1 MAEATGK
8 LNFCTKHAYLMHE
21 YMSKLVHDCMTEYA
35 TVRNTN
41 FIIVTEHGT
50 DISKEDSY
58 LRLNLSLQTRS
69 EDTWVEGSIEMNL
82 GTEILLEYF
91 PEMRGGQQTI
101 VKLRYIPHCRK
112 QCIIRESKE
121 SRDNLMAFRDIV
133 QLSLGIANMKDV
145 KYCPLESE
153 NFVPCFNVSKNLN
166 LGLSKSDEVYRLMM
180 LEEEQLSFR
189 SDSAMFDS
197 S

>member
-1 MAEATGK
+1 MGQCKSLSPVSQEK
-8 LNFCTKHAYLMHE
+8 QK
-21 YMSKLVHDCMTEYA
+21 
-35 TVRNTN
+35 
-41 FIIVTEHGT
+41 I
-50 DISKEDSY
+50 
-58 LRLNLSLQTRS
+58 LSLVKNQPPGGQVGEIVKGS
-69 EDTWVEGSIEMNL
+69 GEGPSKWSMIGSGNA
-82 GTEILLEYF
+82 
-91 PEMRGGQQTI
+91 GGQQTI

-112 QCIIRESKE
+112 QCIIREFKE

-145 KYCPLESE
+145 KYCPLELE

-166 LGLSKSDEVYRLMM
+166 LGVSKSDEVYRLMM

-189 SDSAMFDS
+189 SDSTMFDS